1 MESFFWIG
9 LANVVEPVNL
19 AAILIGA
26 LIGMFVGAMPGLSAT
41 MAIALLLPLTYSFR
55 PETGLALLASLYL
68 AAMYGGSIAAILLRT
83 PGTPAAAATVLDGY
97 PMGQKGQ
104 AGKALGLSLTASLIG
119 GVLSSIVLLT
129 VAPLLG
135 RVVLNFGPVEIF
147 AIAVLGITI
156 IGSLSQ
162 GSTILGLM
170 SGAIGLLLA
179 MVGMDL
185 TTGTPRFSFGI
196 LELFGGID
204 FTVALIGLFSIP
216 QAVRLIMQGNANQSA
231 RVSNVSDRMLP
242 TGPEFLKMLPNSLR
256 SSVIGIFVGLIPGTG
271 GDTASWFAYNEAKR
285 FSRHKAEFGTGY
297 PAGIVAPEAANN
309 AVVGGALIPTIAL
322 GIPGSSSTAVL
333 LGGLM
338 VHGILPGPSLMTDYG
353 DVTYTLLWAVLFAN
367 VALFLV
373 GLLFTRA
380 CVAVT
385 KIPNR
390 VVGPVIVVLSV
401 IGAYAINN
409 SVFDIG
415 LMIAFGMLGLAFDS
429 FRIPTPPLVIGLI
442 LGPILD
448 TTLQQSLLIGG
459 GQWSIFIENP
469 ISATLLAFAL
479 LSLLQ
484 ATPLFGSMARLFRT
498 RPVKGAEPAGGD
510 VAGSRE

>member
-19 AAILIGA
+19 AAILIGVT
-26 LIGMFVGAMPGLSAT
+26 IGMFIGAMPGLSAT

-97 PMGQKGQ
+97 PMAQKGQ

-119 GVLSSIVLLT
+119 GVISAIVLLT

-135 RVVLNFGPVEIF
+135 RLVLNFGPVEIF

-162 GSTILGLM
+162 GSTVLGLM
-170 SGAIGLLLA
+170 SGALGLLLG

-185 TTGTPRFSFGI
+185 TTGTPRFSFGY

-216 QAVRLIMQGNANQSA
+216 QAVRLIMQGNTNKNA
-231 RVSNVSDRMLP
+231 RVSSVTDRMLP

-256 SSVIGIFVGLIPGTG
+256 SSVIGVFVGLIPGTG

-285 FSRHKAEFGTGY
+285 FSRRKAEFGTGY

-322 GIPGSSSTAVL
+322 GIPGSASTAVL

-459 GQWSIFIENP
+459 GQWTVFIQNP

-479 LSLLQ
+479 LSILQ
-484 ATPLFGSMARLFRT
+484 ATPLFGSLARRFRT
-498 RPVKGAEPAGGD
+498 KPVKGAEPAGGD